1 MCWGP
6 LRATLHAGNENYE
19 NNRERRVKTLSSVG
33 EKLTL
38 PSPSAVRSS
47 RRKDTVENASAVFSS
62 PLGELPRELT
72 SFIGREHEISEVKR
86 LLGDTRLLTLTGPGG
101 SGKTRLALAVAQ
113 DLLEEY
119 EDGVW
124 WVGLASLSDPKLVPE
139 ALASA
144 LGVREAPDRSLT
156 EALVEHLKTKKTLLI
171 LDNCEHLVEE
181 FAALA
186 DALLRA
192 CPELEILAT
201 SREPLRIGGEAT
213 WVVPS
218 LPLPDPRRLPPA
230 GELASYEAVRL
241 FVERAKAVNAGF
253 VLTER
258 NASAVAELCHKLDGI
273 PLAIEL
279 AAARVRVLTAEQI
292 SEKLEDPLGLLTTG
306 DRSAAARHQTLRAT
320 LEWSYGLLSETE
332 RALFRRLSVFV
343 GGWDLEAA
351 EAVGAG
357 EPVESGRVLDLL
369 STLVDKSLVLAEASP
384 GVETVHAP
392 SLRYRMLEPVRQF
405 GREKLEA
412 SQEAPEVRRR
422 HAEHYLALAERA
434 EPELLGADQGLWL
447 RRLRTEFA
455 NLREA
460 HSWSLEP
467 GEEAERARLRLR
479 LPAALWRFWGGR
491 RFEEGKVWLQT
502 ALERDPGGFPAVR
515 ARALDGLGFI
525 LTFQH
530 DFERA
535 IAALEEAISLY
546 EGLGDRSGTAFA
558 HANLGWAVLHGDY
571 RERVP
576 AFVAEAEALMTG
588 DLTGHAH
595 AYLRTI
601 TAAAAIG
608 QGDLDSA
615 EARVEESLALCRE
628 LGDRRNTSMSLFIL
642 GMIELNRGNL
652 DRAATLLEEG
662 IRITRELG
670 DKLGVTYFALGL
682 GKLDAVRGRLV
693 RAARLWGAAEVL
705 REQMGLFLSKFD
717 LAASGYEQD
726 LATVR
731 SAMDGASFD
740 AAWAEGRAMSFEQT
754 VEYALGQPTIPHKEE
769 QEEDSHPPAP
779 RAAVV
784 LRVFALGPARVE
796 KDGYPLASPDW
807 IQKPR
812 ELLFYLLSHPPRTK
826 EQIGLALWPEAS
838 TSQLRSSF
846 HDTLYRLRKALGAK
860 EWILF
865 HKGRYSFNRS
875 LPYFFDV
882 EAFEESLSEARRV
895 HAQTPEQAIGHLQKA
910 TKLYRG
916 DFLEDFAFSEWAMER
931 QQELWR
937 SYQEALLRLGVL
949 LYGQELNA
957 EAAEVYRKAIAHDR
971 YLEEAH
977 RGLMRSHAAL
987 GERGRAIRHYE
998 ELVEMLYE
1006 QLGTSPASE
1015 TSVLYERL
1023 RAGEEV

>member
-1 MCWGP
+1 M
-6 LRATLHAGNENYE
+6 
-19 NNRERRVKTLSSVG
+19 TLSGVE

-47 RRKDTVENASAVFSS
+47 QRKGTLENVRADSS
-62 PLGELPRELT
+62 RTLGELPRELS
-72 SFIGREHEISEVKR
+72 SFIGREHEITEVKR
-86 LLGDTRLLTLTGPGG
+86 FLGDTRLLTLTGPGG
-101 SGKTRLALAVAQ
+101 AGKTRLALAVAQ
-113 DLLEEY
+113 DLVEGF

-124 WVGLASLSDPKLVPE
+124 WVGLASLSDPNLVPE

-144 LGVREAPDRSLT
+144 LGVREAPDHSLT
-156 EALVEHLKTKKTLLI
+156 EALVEHLKPRKTLLL
-171 LDNCEHLVEE
+171 LDNCEHLVEGC
-181 FAALA
+181 AVLA
-186 DALLRA
+186 DTLLRA

-201 SREPLRIGGEAT
+201 SREPLRIAGEAT
-213 WVVPS
+213 WMVPS
-218 LPLPDPRRLPPA
+218 LSFPDPLRLPPTTA
-230 GELASYEAVRL
+230 ELARYEAVRL

-253 VLTER
+253 ALTEG
-258 NASAVAELCHKLDGI
+258 NALAVARLCQKLDGI

-306 DRSAAARHQTLRAT
+306 DRTAAARHQTLRAT
-320 LEWSYGLLSETE
+320 LEWSYGLMSETE

-357 EPVESGRVLDLL
+357 EPVETGRVLDLL
-369 STLVDKSLVLAEASP
+369 AALVDKSLVLAEAAAE
-384 GVETVHAP
+384 GT
-392 SLRYRMLEPVRQF
+392 LRYRMLEPIRQF
-405 GREKLEA
+405 GSEKLEE
-412 SQEAPEVRRR
+412 SQEMQQIRRR

-467 GEEAERARLRLR
+467 GEEEERARLRLR

-491 RFEEGKVWLQT
+491 RFEEGRVWLQT
-502 ALERDPGGFPAVR
+502 ALERDTGGFPAVR

-546 EGLGDRSGTAFA
+546 EELGDRSGTAFA
-558 HANLGWAVLHGDY
+558 LANLGWAVLHGDY

-576 AFVAEAEALMTG
+576 AFVAEAEQLMLG
-588 DLTGHAH
+588 DLDGYAR

-601 TAAAAIG
+601 TASAAIG

-615 EARVEESLALCRE
+615 VARIEESLALCRE

-642 GMIELNRGNL
+642 GMIEINRGNL

-662 IRITRELG
+662 TRITRELG

-682 GKLDAVRGRLV
+682 GKLNAVRGRPV
-693 RAARLWGAAEVL
+693 RAARLWGAAEAL
-705 REQMGLFLSKFD
+705 REQMGLSLSKFD

-726 LATVR
+726 LAAVR
-731 SAMDGASFD
+731 SAMDRASFD
-740 AAWAEGRAMSFEQT
+740 AVWAEGRTMSFEQT
-754 VEYALGQPTIPHKEE
+754 VEYALDQPAAPHKEA
-769 QEEDSHPPAP
+769 EEDTRPPVPEAT
-779 RAAVV
+779 V
-784 LRVFALGPARVE
+784 LRIFALGPARVE
-796 KDGYPLASPDW
+796 KDGFPLDSQDW
-807 IQKPR
+807 INKPR
-812 ELLFYLLSHPPRTK
+812 ELLFYLLSHPPRSK

-846 HDTLYRLRKALGAK
+846 HDTVYRLRQALGAK
-860 EWILF
+860 EWITF
-865 HKGRYSFNRS
+865 QKGRYSFNRS
-875 LPYFFDV
+875 LEYYFDV

-895 HAQTPEQAIGHLQKA
+895 KTQAPEQAIGLLQEA
-910 TKLYRG
+910 TKLYGG
-916 DFLEDFAFSEWAMER
+916 DFLEDFAESEWAMER
-931 QQELWR
+931 QEELRR
-937 SYQEALLRLGVL
+937 SYQEGLLLLGEL
-949 LYGQELNA
+949 LFAQGHHA
-957 EAAEVYRKAIAHDR
+957 EAAEAYRKAIAHDR
-971 YLEEAH
+971 FLEEAH
-977 RGLMRSHAAL
+977 RGLMRSQAAL
-987 GERGRAIRHYE
+987 GERGRAIKHYE

-1006 QLGTSPASE
+1006 QLGTAPALE
-1015 TSVLYERL
+1015 TSALYEHL
-1023 RAGEEV
+1023 RSGEEG